1 MFASRAGEGVSCTSY
16 DLCRAVVRGWP
27 AVSHSHLCSEAR
39 DIIMCRYNLSS
50 LLLLCSND
58 VETNPGPLTPLAR
71 GPNLEKAVT
80 DLK

>member
-1 MFASRAGEGVSCTSY
+1 MIYAEQLCGAGLSVTARPETS
-16 DLCRAVVRGWP
+16 D
-27 AVSHSHLCSEAR
+27 
-39 DIIMCRYNLSS
+39 IMCRYNLSS

>member
-1 MFASRAGEGVSCTSY
+1 MLRFN
-16 DLCRAVVRGWP
+16 LC
-27 AVSHSHLCSEAR
+27 
-39 DIIMCRYNLSS
+39 S

>member
-1 MFASRAGEGVSCTSY
+1 MIYAEQLCGAGLSVTARPETS
-16 DLCRAVVRGWP
+16 
-27 AVSHSHLCSEAR
+27 

>member
-1 MFASRAGEGVSCTSY
+1 MPGSCAGLLSTTAIFEVSPRDMFN
-16 DLCRAVVRGWP
+16 LC
-27 AVSHSHLCSEAR
+27 
-39 DIIMCRYNLSS
+39 S

-80 DLK
+80 DLR